1 MCYRLKDMPIYEYQ
15 CRACQHQ
22 FEAIVRVSELPRCP
36 ACGGQELD
44 RLISQFAVDSGG
56 TRQRSLASIQR
67 QNAKITRDKDHADF
81 EYDKK
86 HRHE

>member
-1 MCYRLKDMPIYEYQ
+1 MPIYEYQ

-22 FEAIVRVSELPRCP
+22 FEAIVRASELPRCP
-36 ACGGQELD
+36 ACGGQELE

-56 TRQRSLASIQR
+56 TRQRSLTAIQR
-67 QNAKITRDKDHADF
+67 QNAKMTRDKEHADF

-86 HRHE
+86 HRNE